1 MQNLDVK
8 GTIKKIKKTKSEIK
22 KELEVSKSNGRNDNT
37 NMKEK
42 VDNCTANEEGAVKVI
57 Q

>member
-8 GTIKKIKKTKSEIK
+8 DTMQKIKKTKSKIK
-22 KELEVSKSNGRNDNT
+22 KKLEESISNGKRNENAD
-37 NMKEK
+37 MQEK
-42 VDNCTANEEGAVKVI
+42 LIIV